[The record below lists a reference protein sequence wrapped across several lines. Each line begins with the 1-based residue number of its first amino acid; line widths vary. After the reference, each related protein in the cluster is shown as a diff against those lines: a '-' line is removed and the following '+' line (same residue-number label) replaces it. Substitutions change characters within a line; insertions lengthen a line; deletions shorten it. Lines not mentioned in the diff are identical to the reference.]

1 MENEIKL
8 PTPPEGYEYII
19 QKKPTTKEEK
29 VLQLE
34 KEKNKLKKPDDKELL
49 ALGMMY
55 HPYYLLETE
64 INLLKN
70 L

>member
-1 MENEIKL
+1 MANEITL

-34 KEKNKLKKPDDKELL
+34 KEKNK
-49 ALGMMY
+49 
-55 HPYYLLETE
+55 
-64 INLLKN
+64 I
-70 L
+70 